1 MESVPPHPW
10 IDPRTVER
18 QMHPQTARW
27 LDAVVR
33 SAQESVQIT
42 LVGQALGYPVD
53 ADYAWQMKN
62 GWYLQ

>member
-1 MESVPPHPW
+1 
-10 IDPRTVER
+10 
-18 QMHPQTARW
+18 MHPQTARW

-33 SAQESVQIT
+33 SAQESVQIM
-42 LVGQALGYPVD
+42 LVGQALGYSVD